1 MTIASASIRSRQS
14 GLPAQAGFSMVEL
27 LIAIVLLMVGVFAVL
42 QLVPTAIQSN
52 TRNRYDSTALILAQR
67 QLDLMMSQDI
77 RTGFPTAQDGA
88 GNPPGNY
95 NYFFCVPSGDLNPQP
110 QLANCPDGQP
120 GPVALYGLGL
130 SNLDALNLTPQE
142 AGADIAPGTLEIDWS
157 QTFAAVPVGYKNRMT
172 LSETAL
178 VGGGAQG
185 VGGAQY
191 ETRWNVLTI
200 YINFNGF
207 VRPVA
212 KRIIISV
219 RGGPQGVV
227 QRPATLTTW
236 VAWRED

>member
-1 MTIASASIRSRQS
+1 MI
-14 GLPAQAGFSMVEL
+14 EL
-27 LIAIVLLMVGVFAVL
+27 LIAIAVILFGVALVA

-67 QLDLMMSQDI
+67 QLELMSAQDV
-77 RTGFPTAQDGA
+77 RAGFPVPQDTA
-88 GNPPGNY
+88 GNH
-95 NYFFCVPSGDLNPQP
+95 NYFFCILPGDLKPQP
-110 QLANCPDGQP
+110 QLANCPNGQP
-120 GPVALYGLGL
+120 GPVAVYGLGL
-130 SNLDALNLTPQE
+130 SNASALDLTPQE
-142 AGADIAPGTLEIDWS
+142 IGAAIAPGTLEIDWS
-157 QTFAAVPVGYKNRMT
+157 QNFAAIPAGYKNRMT

-178 VGGGAQG
+178 VGGAAQG

-191 ETRWNVLTI
+191 ETRWNVFTV
-200 YINFNGF
+200 YGNFNGF

-227 QRPATLTTW
+227 QRPATLSTW